1 MPVLVARVGCAPLLA
16 ARFFINIFEANKT
29 PLHIPMPLPNETA
42 EEYEIPTIV
51 DIIKKQ
57 LKAPKKNIAKLFI
70 YAPPF
75 CMVATDMDTNV
86 SGTRLPLLVDK

>member
-1 MPVLVARVGCAPLLA
+1 
-16 ARFFINIFEANKT
+16 
-29 PLHIPMPLPNETA
+29 MPLPNETA

-86 SGTRLPLLVDK
+86 CAMLTCRYFRHVALRPRSMALL